1 MTHGYGQFCPLAK
14 AVEVLCE
21 RWTLLVVRELAAGS
35 RRFNDLRRGLP
46 LISPTLLSRR
56 LKQLSEAGVVRRA
69 GDDKDAKA
77 YELTDAGHELRPLVE
92 RMATWGHRWVGS
104 QLEEDDLDV
113 GLLMWDIRRGVDG
126 ACFPERRTVVQVRF
140 ADAPDGQR
148 DWWLVAEA
156 GETDLCMENP
166 GHEIDLVIETS
177 VRTLTAI
184 WLCQC
189 TLARAERNREL
200 RICGDRK
207 LKRKLPDWLPGSP
220 LARLGEAS
228 LQDHPT
234 A

>member
-21 RWTLLVVRELAAGS
+21 RWTLLVVRELVAGS

-46 LISPTLLSRR
+46 LISPTLLSQR
-56 LKQLSEAGVVRRA
+56 LKRLAEAGVVRRRCE
-69 GDDKDAKA
+69 DDGAKV
-77 YELTDAGHELRPLVE
+77 YELTQSGRELRPLVE

-104 QLEEDDLDV
+104 QLEDDDLDV

-126 ACFPERRTVVQVRF
+126 SRFPDGRTVVQVRF
-140 ADAPDGQR
+140 DDAPDGQR
-148 DWWLVAEA
+148 DWWLMAEA
-156 GETDLCMENP
+156 GETDLCMEDP
-166 GHEIDLVIETS
+166 GHEVDLVIETS

-189 TLARAERNREL
+189 TLERAERNRDL
-200 RICGDRK
+200 RILGDRN
-207 LKRKLPDWLPGSP
+207 LRRELPKWLPGSP

-228 LQDHPT
+228 LEEQPV